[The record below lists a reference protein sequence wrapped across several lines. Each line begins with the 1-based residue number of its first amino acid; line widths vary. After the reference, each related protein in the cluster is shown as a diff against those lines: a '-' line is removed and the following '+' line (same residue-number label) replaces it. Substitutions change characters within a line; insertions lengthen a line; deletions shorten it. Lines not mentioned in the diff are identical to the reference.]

1 VSEARRTENRDPS
14 EGALRELAPQVL
26 GALVRRHG
34 DFTRCEDAVQE
45 ALVAAYSAWA
55 DAPPDNPRGW
65 LTSVATRR
73 LIDGLRA
80 DAARE
85 RRESSVAQE
94 ARLFAPAPDEPEPTD
109 DTLALLVLCC
119 HPALTAPSQLALTL
133 RAVGGLTT
141 AEIAQALLI
150 PETTVGV
157 RISRAKA
164 SIRSAGAR
172 FTLPPTEEL
181 AQRLDVVRQILYLM
195 FNEGWSASS
204 GPDLLRPDLTAEAL
218 RLTRL
223 LHERL
228 PSSNETTGLLA
239 LMLLQDSRR
248 ETRTD
253 DAGWLVPLA
262 EQDRSRWDSAAI
274 AEGTAL
280 VSHALSTGPAGAY
293 QVQAAIAA
301 LHAEAPSTEATD
313 WAQIVGL
320 YEALERIAPN
330 PMVSLNR
337 AVAVAMATGP
347 EAGLALVK
355 ELSVGPL
362 ADHHR
367 LAAVRAHLLELTQDW
382 AGAAAAYRE
391 AAAHATN
398 QAEQRFLA
406 LRATRASSH

>member
-1 VSEARRTENRDPS
+1 VSAALRTEDL
-14 EGALRELAPQVL
+14 LRELAPQVL

-34 DFTRCEDAVQE
+34 DFARCEDAVQE
-45 ALVAAYSAWA
+45 ALVAAHAAWT
-55 DAPPDNPRGW
+55 DQLPDNPRGW
-65 LTSVATRR
+65 LSTVATRR

-85 RRESSVAQE
+85 RREEAVAQE
-94 ARLFAPAPDEPEPTD
+94 ARLFAPAADEPEATD

-119 HPALTAPSQLALTL
+119 HPALTASAQLALTL

-141 AEIAQALLI
+141 AEIARALLL
-150 PETTVGV
+150 PEATMGV

-172 FTLPPTEEL
+172 FVLPPTQEL
-181 AQRLDVVRQILYLM
+181 ALRLDVVRQILYLM

-204 GPDLLRPDLTAEAL
+204 GEDLLRPDLTAEAL

-248 ETRTD
+248 ETRID
-253 DAGWLVPLA
+253 EAGWLVPLA
-262 EQDRSRWDSAAI
+262 EQDRSRWDAAAI

-280 VSHALSTGPAGAY
+280 VSQALSTGPAGAY

-301 LHAEAPSTEATD
+301 LHAEAPSTADTD
-313 WAQIVGL
+313 WPQIVGL

-337 AVAVAMATGP
+337 AVAVGMASGP
-347 EAGLALVK
+347 QAGLALVD
-355 ELSVGPL
+355 ELAGGPL
-362 ADHHR
+362 AGHHR
-367 LAAVRAHLLELTQDW
+367 VAAVRAHLLER
-382 AGAAAAYRE
+382 AGEHAEAARAYRE
-391 AAAHATN
+391 AAANATN
-398 QAEQRFLA
+398 QAEQRFLT
-406 LRATRASSH
+406 LRATLADRASQL

>member
-1 VSEARRTENRDPS
+1 MSAALRTEDL
-14 EGALRELAPQVL
+14 LRELAPQVL

-34 DFTRCEDAVQE
+34 DFARCEDAVQE
-45 ALVAAYSAWA
+45 ALVAAHAAWT
-55 DAPPDNPRGW
+55 DQLPDNPRGW
-65 LTSVATRR
+65 LSTVATRR

-85 RRESSVAQE
+85 RREEEVAQE
-94 ARLFAPAPDEPEPTD
+94 ARLFAPAADEPEATD

-119 HPALTAPSQLALTL
+119 HPALTASAQLALTL

-141 AEIAQALLI
+141 AEIARALLL
-150 PETTVGV
+150 PEATMGV

-172 FTLPPTEEL
+172 FVLPPTQEL
-181 AQRLDVVRQILYLM
+181 ALRLDVVRQILYLM

-204 GPDLLRPDLTAEAL
+204 GEDLLRPDLTAEAL

-248 ETRTD
+248 ETRID
-253 DAGWLVPLA
+253 EAGWLVPLA
-262 EQDRSRWDSAAI
+262 EQDRSRWDAAAI

-280 VSHALSTGPAGAY
+280 VSQALSTGPAGAY

-301 LHAEAPSTEATD
+301 LHAEATSTAETD
-313 WAQIVGL
+313 WPQIVGL

-337 AVAVAMATGP
+337 AVAVGMASGP
-347 EAGLALVK
+347 QAGLALVD
-355 ELSVGPL
+355 ELAGGPL
-362 ADHHR
+362 GGHHR
-367 LAAVRAHLLELTQDW
+367 VAAVRAHLLER
-382 AGAAAAYRE
+382 AGEHAEAARAYRE
-391 AAAHATN
+391 AAANATN
-398 QAEQRFLA
+398 QAEQRFLT
-406 LRATRASSH
+406 LRASAADRASQL

>member
-1 VSEARRTENRDPS
+1 VSAVRRIEDL
-14 EGALRELAPQVL
+14 LRELAPRVL
-26 GALVRRHG
+26 GALMRRHG
-34 DFTRCEDAVQE
+34 DFARCEDAVQE
-45 ALVAAYSAWA
+45 ALVTAHAAWT
-55 DAPPDNPRGW
+55 DELPENPRGW
-65 LTSVATRR
+65 LTTVATRR

-85 RRESSVAQE
+85 RREEALAQE
-94 ARLFAPAPDEPEPTD
+94 ARLFAPAADEPEATD

-119 HPALTAPSQLALTL
+119 HPALTASSQLALTL

-141 AEIAQALLI
+141 AEVARALLL
-150 PETTVGV
+150 PEATMSV

-172 FTLPPTEEL
+172 FVLPPTEEL
-181 AQRLDVVRQILYLM
+181 ALRLDVVRQILYLM

-204 GPDLLRPDLTAEAL
+204 GEDLLRPDLTAEAL

-248 ETRTD
+248 ETRID

-262 EQDRSRWDSAAI
+262 DQDRSRWDAAAI

-280 VSHALSTGPAGAY
+280 VSQALSTGPAGAY

-301 LHAEAPSTEATD
+301 LHAEAPNTAETD
-313 WAQIVGL
+313 WPQIVGL

-337 AVAVAMATGP
+337 AVAVGMASGP
-347 EAGLALVK
+347 QAGLTLVD
-355 ELSVGPL
+355 ELAGGPL
-362 ADHHR
+362 AEHHR
-367 LAAVRAHLLELTQDW
+367 VAAVRAHLLER
-382 AGAAAAYRE
+382 AGDPAAAARAYRE
-391 AAAHATN
+391 AAARATN
-398 QAEQRFLA
+398 QAEQRFLT
-406 LRATRASSH
+406 LRAALAERASQL